1 MRTVPRRS
9 ISVRILSAAC
19 AVRSPV
25 GNAAMTS
32 TSAKPPRKSHR
43 MIRSLFCLVAIGAPA
58 LEAAEIASNGLCQHR
73 GRCPAGA
80 NTVKPTFP
88 IMEALLWR
96 RAVAGPVR
104 PRGTPMTSRHG
115 HPVGA
120 RLRQFYAALID
131 ERRLGA
137 RRSFFARVFS
147 FSERLW
153 SLLNEPAL
161 TFNAYHLGGP

>member
-1 MRTVPRRS
+1 QR
-9 ISVRILSAAC
+9 
-19 AVRSPV
+19 
-25 GNAAMTS
+25 
-32 TSAKPPRKSHR
+32 
-43 MIRSLFCLVAIGAPA
+43 
-58 LEAAEIASNGLCQHR
+58 R

-147 FSERLW
+147 FSE
-153 SLLNEPAL
+153 SLPRSATGAFRTSRPSNRTIMVVAERAGSNLQCVPLSRARTGL
-161 TFNAYHLGGP
+161 TRGTR